1 MDLIKR
7 LPIELQQHVYSFDSV
22 YRDIYDGVIN
32 HIKLMFVKNK
42 YLEFKKKYQPLIG
55 LGLYYIHQESFRELC
70 RVISVFQK
78 YDVLPNSL
86 ILSIPKVL
94 LYMKLQNDGHHMCS
108 HFIEKMRDY
117 TMLTQNLYYEEFESE
132 SDEESEDD
140 DV

>member
-22 YRDIYDGVIN
+22 YRDIYNDTMN
-32 HIKLMFVKNK
+32 HIKLMFTKNK
-42 YLEFKKKYQPLIG
+42 YLEFKKKYQPLMG
-55 LGLYYIHQESFRELC
+55 NCSYYLHQESFRELY
-70 RVISVFQK
+70 RVISVFTK

-94 LYMKLQNDGHHMCS
+94 LYMKLETEAHYTCS

-117 TMLTQNLYYEEFESE
+117 TMLTQNLYYEEFESD
-132 SDEESEDD
+132 SDEESDEDD
-140 DV
+140 